1 MTNIFNF
8 HTICTISISNSLSA
22 VASSTS
28 PKPVD
33 LVLEESKG
41 QTTPTKDSPAHY
53 QLDAT
58 PPDNDDKASD
68 CSRSINWDSDEDD
81 FDLPDDSPNTS
92 RVAIPEVT
100 ETTPIQPAEAT
111 PRVCNE
117 GRVSRDSSVEG
128 LLTVDEEISDSVSES
143 NFDSEDDVVDIGGY
157 VPSTPELT
165 PTRSDLLKRGL
176 SGSVKSEAVRAVTSD
191 IFFVSPL
198 SSSNFTSD
206 FVSPDTSGPIRPI
219 TAGRRQEVGVVSDNA
234 HDEFSLDSDDER
246 IERLLKEV
254 VNMSKPDTKAGT
266 QAITLC
272 IYLLIICV

>member
-1 MTNIFNF
+1 M
-8 HTICTISISNSLSA
+8 
-22 VASSTS
+22 
-28 PKPVD
+28 
-33 LVLEESKG
+33 
-41 QTTPTKDSPAHY
+41 
-53 QLDAT
+53 
-58 PPDNDDKASD
+58 
-68 CSRSINWDSDEDD
+68 
-81 FDLPDDSPNTS
+81 
-92 RVAIPEVT
+92 AIPEVT
-100 ETTPIQPAEAT
+100 ETTPTKPPQATPTMETTPIQLAEAT
-111 PRVCNE
+111 PTM

-143 NFDSEDDVVDIGGY
+143 NFDSEEDVVDIGGY

-165 PTRSDLLKRGL
+165 PTRSDLLKRDL

-234 HDEFSLDSDDER
+234 NDEFSLDSDDEG

-254 VNMSKPDTKAGT
+254 VNLSKPDTKAGT
-266 QAITLC
+266 QANHSPY
-272 IYLLIICV
+272 IYLLIINFVYSG

>member
-1 MTNIFNF
+1 M
-8 HTICTISISNSLSA
+8 
-22 VASSTS
+22 
-28 PKPVD
+28 
-33 LVLEESKG
+33 
-41 QTTPTKDSPAHY
+41 
-53 QLDAT
+53 
-58 PPDNDDKASD
+58 
-68 CSRSINWDSDEDD
+68 
-81 FDLPDDSPNTS
+81 
-92 RVAIPEVT
+92 AIPEVT
-100 ETTPIQPAEAT
+100 ETTPTKPSQATPIQPAEAT
-111 PRVCNE
+111 PTME
-117 GRVSRDSSVEG
+117 TTPIQLAKATPTMGRVSRGSSVEG

-143 NFDSEDDVVDIGGY
+143 NFDSEDDVVDFGGY

-176 SGSVKSEAVRAVTSD
+176 SGSVKSEAVTSD

-234 HDEFSLDSDDER
+234 HDEISLDSDDEG

-254 VNMSKPDTKAGT
+254 VNLSKPDTQAGT

-272 IYLLIICV
+272 IIISTHRLCIAGNFHWCKFSYQLPN